1 MHYFAKIWTQR
12 SNKPGNFKK
21 KENGLEGKK
30 TQPDYSTLIMRSMLV
45 VFFDQGES
53 LNYPLIRIKQLDPL
67 AGTVDADPVGP
78 LLGIGRVR
86 MEVV

>member
-12 SNKPGNFKK
+12 SNKRGNFKK
-21 KENGLEGKK
+21 RKWIRRQKNPTRLFHFDNAEYV
-30 TQPDYSTLIMRSMLV
+30 DS
-45 VFFDQGES
+45 FFDQGES